1 MNQIDEALEGLVQ
14 AIREGEEYQKYQA
27 VRAKVHE
34 QPQLEEKIHAFRKK
48 NYEVQNLTEEKKLYD
63 QADKL
68 EREGIEFR
76 KDPLVNEYLDAELGI
91 CRLFQRINW
100 EIVQKID
107 FDLGFSMDA

>member
-48 NYEVQNLTEEKKLYD
+48 NYEVQNLTEEKKL
-63 QADKL
+63 Q
-68 EREGIEFR
+68 
-76 KDPLVNEYLDAELGI
+76 
-91 CRLFQRINW
+91 INTSN
-100 EIVQKID
+100 
-107 FDLGFSMDA
+107 LML

>member
-48 NYEVQNLTEEKKLYD
+48 NYEVQNLQKKRSCTTRRISWS
-63 QADKL
+63 AK
-68 EREGIEFR
+68 GSNFA
-76 KDPLVNEYLDAELGI
+76 KT
-91 CRLFQRINW
+91 RL
-100 EIVQKID
+100 
-107 FDLGFSMDA
+107 

>member
-14 AIREGEEYQKYQA
+14 TIREGEEYQKYQA